1 MIVLMDMVF
10 SSRKKKST
18 IEGNSS
24 RANIME
30 KVGSIAIV
38 TNLKDSMSMVQERRE
53 LSGPIG

>member
-1 MIVLMDMVF
+1 MIDLMDMAS
-10 SSRKKKST
+10 SSRNKKST
-18 IEGNSS
+18 IEENSS

-53 LSGPIG
+53 PSGPIG